1 MTQPAGEAPVLRLP
15 FQVRPQSGEGPRSF
29 IIRLAQA
36 NCLPPAY
43 LRKYLT
49 QPPLHRGTPTWD
61 RIAAVAGRD
70 PAELRQILET
80 VECTECG
87 KPIRPLTSFGV
98 TPRTCSKACRQRRYR
113 NGIPASDWKKIPC
126 HVCGQLMRLRLG
138 QRRRMC
144 SSHCRR
150 LAFQFRQHGEPLP
163 RPAMAR
169 KNFEPAETNEHNGLC
184 PACEGPMIGA
194 TRRKG
199 CSRRCSAKIA
209 HWTRSPLPTATCRHC
224 REPLLPRADGRPRE
238 WCSNDCR
245 TQERHG
251 QQTPAATAT
260 PPQEAEAELDHAASE
275 TPETAAT
282 SSGQTCRGCQ
292 RRYQPLSPN
301 PWCSRQCLQREL
313 LKRAELQEC
322 GACGV
327 SMAHRKQGVDRIWCS
342 NACRQRATRWNAE
355 LQARAQMI
363 NSGECWPKPA
373 QPACQGCK
381 RIYQPLRPNPWCS
394 DNCLDQEVLRRS
406 ERQEC
411 RSCGTSMTHLR
422 LASTRK
428 WCSSTCRQRALRWR
442 WELRDRAARVDI
454 DPTSLAQTMQ

>member
-1 MTQPAGEAPVLRLP
+1 MNRSAGEAPVLRLP

-36 NCLPPAY
+36 NCLPAAY

-49 QPPLHRGTPTWD
+49 QPPVHRGTPTWD

-87 KPIRPLTSFGV
+87 KPIRPLASFGV

-113 NGIPASDWKKIPC
+113 KGIPASDWKKVPC
-126 HVCGQLMRLRLG
+126 HVCGQLMRPRLG

-163 RPAMAR
+163 RPPKAR
-169 KNFEPAETNEHNGLC
+169 NSFEPAETNEHTGLC
-184 PACEGPMIGA
+184 LACEGPMKDS

-199 CSRRCSAKIA
+199 CSRRCSSKIA
-209 HWTRSPLPTATCRHC
+209 HWTRSPLPTAACRHC
-224 REPLLPRADGRPRE
+224 QEPLLPRADGRPRQ
-238 WCSNDCR
+238 WCSSSCR

-251 QQTPAATAT
+251 QQTPGAAAI

-275 TPETAAT
+275 TPETAPT
-282 SSGQTCRGCQ
+282 SGGQSCRRCE
-292 RRYQPLSPN
+292 RRF
-301 PWCSRQCLQREL
+301 
-313 LKRAELQEC
+313 
-322 GACGV
+322 
-327 SMAHRKQGVDRIWCS
+327 
-342 NACRQRATRWNAE
+342 
-355 LQARAQMI
+355 
-363 NSGECWPKPA
+363 
-373 QPACQGCK
+373 
-381 RIYQPLRPNPWCS
+381 QPLRPNPWCS

-411 RSCGTSMTHLR
+411 RACGTSMTHLR
-422 LASTRK
+422 SASTRK
-428 WCSSTCRQRALRWR
+428 WCSDTCRQRALRWR
-442 WELRDRAARVDI
+442 WELRDRVSI
-454 DPTSLAQTMQ
+454 STQLH